1 MCHKRRRYASDLNDR
16 QWAKI
21 VWMLPTRKGA
31 GRPMTLETRAVVNAI
46 LYVVMTGCQWPN
58 LPNDF
63 PNPKSVYYHYRKW
76 CQDGTWER
84 INRNLVLLER
94 RRGGR
99 LAHPSGGVIDSQ
111 SVKTTEVGGIRGL
124 DGHKKVK
131 GRKRHILVD
140 TQGHLLGVVV
150 TAANA
155 TDQAGAHALLT
166 QADPRLVRRLRK
178 LWVDSGYEGEWTTW
192 AYNRFAI
199 EVEGLVRPPDQRGF
213 VVQPRRWVVERTFAW
228 LGRYRRLSKDYEQS
242 LDSSASMIYLAA
254 IHTLLKR
261 LVA

>member
-1 MCHKRRRYASDLNDR
+1 M
-16 QWAKI
+16 Q
-21 VWMLPTRKGA
+21 
-31 GRPMTLETRAVVNAI
+31 LEMRAVVNAI
-46 LYVVMTGCQWPN
+46 LYVVMTGCQWRN
-58 LPNDF
+58 LPSDF

-99 LAHPSGGVIDSQ
+99 LAHPSAGVVDSQ
-111 SVKTTEVGGIRGL
+111 SVKTTEVGGLRGL

-140 TQGHLLGVVV
+140 TQGHLLAVVV
-150 TAANA
+150 TPANVP
-155 TDQAGAHALLT
+155 DQAGAQALLA
-166 QADPRLVRRLRK
+166 QADPRLIRRLRK
-178 LWVDSGYEGEWTTW
+178 LWTDSGYAGDWTTG
-192 AYNRFAI
+192 AYNQFGI
-199 EVEGLVRPPDQRGF
+199 DVEVVVRSPEQKGF

-242 LDSSASMIYLAA
+242 LASSIGMVYLAA

-261 LVA
+261 LVAS